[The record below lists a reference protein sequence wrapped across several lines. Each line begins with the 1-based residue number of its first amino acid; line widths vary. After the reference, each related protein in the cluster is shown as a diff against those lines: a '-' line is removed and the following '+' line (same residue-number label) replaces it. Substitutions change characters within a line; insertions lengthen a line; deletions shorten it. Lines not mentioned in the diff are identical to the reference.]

1 MLGDNTFSSPH
12 CFELESAWWL
22 WVGLVPA
29 VFFMARESL
38 RLDDVG
44 GEARGA

>member
-1 MLGDNTFSSPH
+1 M
-12 CFELESAWWL
+12 AWWL

-44 GEARGA
+44 GEARGAGSVEVLGKDWAPLGAM